1 MTLRDAL
8 ELLREMNEK
17 LDRVYGLV
25 PDRIEGSPVWDIV
38 DTLARDYVVI
48 ARHNVPEMA
57 IIKAYNKIMTAN
69 K

>member
-38 DTLARDYVVI
+38 DTLASDYVVI
-48 ARHNVPEMA
+48 ASHNVPEMA